1 MHWFVKNSKAIPRF
15 LWRHFLLKIVF
26 RAIAQN
32 GPYFRNQFGSIIS
45 PTEYRISWDP
55 QLTDRAILL
64 NKLLAPIVA
73 DSRKHKLVR
82 LGSAGDGGYFLPD
95 YFHQCDGVI
104 SGGISDN
111 NDFES
116 DLASSNI
123 PVLQFDH
130 SIVEPVT
137 SGELLFFKRERL
149 GNGGYSLVDTL
160 RQFREATGKTLTNGI
175 LKLDIEGSEYDFV
188 SGSEVND
195 LLRFSI
201 IVVELHYLG
210 DIYQDNYWTKVEN
223 ALRKIRQNHKPIT
236 VIGNNSRAF
245 VQLGGIPIY
254 DIAEVTFIRN
264 SAIVPTVEDNEALT
278 TQIEGRAALRIR

>member
-1 MHWFVKNSKAIPRF
+1 M
-15 LWRHFLLKIVF
+15 KIVF
-26 RAIAQN
+26 RAIAQD

-45 PTEYRISWDP
+45 PTEFRISWDP
-55 QLTDRAILL
+55 RLTDRAILL
-64 NKLLAPIVA
+64 NELLAPIVA
-73 DSRKHKLVR
+73 DSKKHKLVR
-82 LGSAGDGGYFLPD
+82 LGSVGDGGYFLPD
-95 YFHQCDGVI
+95 YFRECDGVI

-130 SIVEPVT
+130 SIVEPPI

-149 GNGGYSLVDTL
+149 GNGGCSLVDTL
-160 RQFREATGKTLTNGI
+160 REFREATGKTLTDGI
-175 LKLDIEGSEYDFV
+175 LKLDIEGSEFDFL
-188 SGSEVND
+188 SSSEVND
-195 LLRFSI
+195 LLNFSI

-210 DIYQDNYWTKVEN
+210 DIYQDNYWIKVEDT
-223 ALRKIRQNHKPIT
+223 LRKIRQNHKPIT

-254 DIAEVTFIRN
+254 DIVEVTFIRN
-264 SAIVPTVEDNEALT
+264 SAIVPAIENNEALT